1 MQRNFLV
8 VAALAFGG
16 VALGPGARP
25 VPACPMCAQA
35 NETED
40 KRPQAYQ
47 ASILFM
53 MSMPALIAAGFG
65 FGLYRLSRRAAAD
78 GAWDEN
84 GPDSPDIWK
93 AADSDADFPDS
104 PGGTSV

>member
-1 MQRNFLV
+1 MRRNLLLL
-8 VAALAFGG
+8 AALVFGG

-25 VPACPMCAQA
+25 APACPMCGQA

-65 FGLYRLSRRAAAD
+65 IGFYRLSRKAAAEQA
-78 GAWDEN
+78 GAEHADE
-84 GPDSPDIWK
+84 DD
-93 AADSDADFPDS
+93 AAEPPA
-104 PGGTSV
+104 

>member
-1 MQRNFLV
+1 MRRNFFTLV
-8 VAALAFGG
+8 LAAIAFGGAALATAP
-16 VALGPGARP
+16 AL
-25 VPACPMCAQA
+25 ACPMCAQA

-65 FGLYRLSRRAAAD
+65 IGFYRLSRKAIAQDTGFDDSADAD
-78 GAWDEN
+78 GDFQSGAHR
-84 GPDSPDIWK
+84 P
-93 AADSDADFPDS
+93 DADL
-104 PGGTSV
+104 